1 MKRLKE
7 QNQWVSSSSLQQ
19 KRWHILNF
27 HDWNKR
33 STSPQR
39 FPRPLLR
46 SSIPPLRRDPS
57 QPMFVGS
64 RWTRRAFFG
73 RTKFDMFRSSKN
85 PILVVKIAARYRFW
99 VQLLLKEIWW
109 SDGHICPIQG
119 GNLETLQA
127 SSAAPQTNLSQY
139 PGAKF
144 RTPRVVVI
152 FFAALQPWHQP
163 LSPFNPS
170 TTNTKS
176 QVFPTSKDANWV
188 SKIGC
193 NGWSSKPRRKMV
205 SKNWYN
211 GNLEQKEAGR
221 CLQQKVPRMLPNSS
235 YSWQKGGF

>member
-1 MKRLKE
+1 
-7 QNQWVSSSSLQQ
+7 
-19 KRWHILNF
+19 
-27 HDWNKR
+27 
-33 STSPQR
+33 
-39 FPRPLLR
+39 
-46 SSIPPLRRDPS
+46 
-57 QPMFVGS
+57 MFVGS

-73 RTKFDMFRSSKN
+73 RTKFGMFRSSKN

-127 SSAAPQTNLSQY
+127 SSAAPQTNLSPY

-144 RTPRVVVI
+144 RTPQVVVI

-176 QVFPTSKDANWV
+176 QVIPTSKDANWV

-235 YSWQKGGF
+235 YSWQKGGL